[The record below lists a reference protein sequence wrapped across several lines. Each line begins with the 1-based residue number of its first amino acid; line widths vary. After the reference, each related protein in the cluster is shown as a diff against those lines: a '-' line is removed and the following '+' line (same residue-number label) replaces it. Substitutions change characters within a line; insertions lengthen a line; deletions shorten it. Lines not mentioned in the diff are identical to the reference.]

1 MFIAECYQNIKDTDE
16 CPMTNELLETLD
28 QLLDQFNVK
37 HFFTMG
43 YQADIDE
50 DPDVVYSVMYEEKD
64 HATFF
69 LVYALWCKQYR
80 GLTDEKLYK
89 AMLKEGTKHVC

>member
-1 MFIAECYQNIKDTDE
+1 MFIADCYQDIKDTDE
-16 CPMTNELLETLD
+16 YPMTDELLETLD
-28 QLLDQFNVK
+28 QLLDQFKVK
-37 HFFTMG
+37 HFFSMG
-43 YQADIDE
+43 YQADTDE
-50 DPDVVYSVMYEEKD
+50 DPDVVYNVMFEEKD
-64 HATFF
+64 LATFF

>member
-1 MFIAECYQNIKDTDE
+1 MFIAERYQNIKDTDE
-16 CPMTNELLETLD
+16 YPMTYELLETLD

-37 HFFTMG
+37 HFFTLG
-43 YQADIDE
+43 SQADIDE

-64 HATFF
+64 HSTFF
-69 LVYALWCKQYR
+69 LVYALWCKHYR

-89 AMLKEGTKHVC
+89 AMLKEGTNHVC

>member
-1 MFIAECYQNIKDTDE
+1 MFIADRYQNIKETDE
-16 CPMTNELLETLD
+16 YPMTNELLETLD

-37 HFFTMG
+37 HFFTIG

-50 DPDVVYSVMYEEKD
+50 DPDVVGSVMYEDEN

-80 GLTDEKLYK
+80 GLTDENLYK